1 MLAGKVDKVAVIGLG
16 IIGSRVAERLRKA
29 DKYVYVWSRSPKPE
43 PNFLG
48 SPAEIARSA
57 EVVQIFVGNGDDLLK
72 VIEAMEPHLKRK
84 HVILN
89 HSTVDV
95 DSVRK
100 ADRIVSSAGASFL
113 DAPFTG
119 SKRAAAE
126 GKIVYY
132 VGGDAAALDR
142 ARPILQ
148 ISAKDIMHVGKVGD
162 AMVLKIATNMVT
174 AATVEVLSEALAV
187 TRAQGVDGAKLM
199 EAIFANA
206 CCSDLVRMKLPTM
219 LEGNYEPHFALKHM
233 FKDAQLALGLANQSK
248 IELPALST
256 TASMM
261 FKLIQKGHGAE
272 DYSVLNRNFEREAEA
287 SPQQPA

>member
-1 MLAGKVDKVAVIGLG
+1 MLVGKLDKVAVIGLG
-16 IIGSRVAERLRKA
+16 VIGSRVAERLRKA

-48 SPAEIARSA
+48 SPAEIAKSA
-57 EVVQIFVGNGDDLLK
+57 DAVQIFVGNGDDLVK
-72 VIEAMEPHLKRK
+72 VIESMEPHLKRK
-84 HVILN
+84 HIILN
-89 HSTVDV
+89 HSTVDLE
-95 DSVRK
+95 SVRK
-100 ADRIVSSAGASFL
+100 ADHIVTSAGASFL

-126 GKIVYY
+126 GNIVYY
-132 VGGDAAALDR
+132 VGGDAAALER
-142 ARPILQ
+142 VRPVLQ
-148 ISAKDIMHVGKVGD
+148 ASAKEIIHVGKVGD

-174 AATVEVLSEALAV
+174 ATTVEVLSEALAV

-199 EAIFANA
+199 QALFSNA
-206 CCSDLVRMKLPTM
+206 CCSDLIRMKLPTM
-219 LEGNYEPHFALKHM
+219 LEGNYETHFALKHM

-261 FKLIQKGHGAE
+261 FKLIQKGHGTE
-272 DYSVLNRNFEREAEA
+272 DYSILNRNFE
-287 SPQQPA
+287 SSLPTQPS